1 MKKDTL
7 VNLLDLDNIL
17 NQEPIQAQAD
27 IISESVNNTVIETP
41 MQVNIDWD
49 EVIQEWFYRLP
60 KGYADQPY
68 TESELQVLDQV
79 INEHQNGGFK
89 PYISKQVTETV
100 QINEIDQSTAG
111 IKKSLVDKV
120 IVTKKQ
126 KAFATFLRNLPG
138 GQAETDVPQFLN
150 KLSPKEQDEFVKK
163 LYSVKSVDDI
173 KKSDY
178 ESGVGNKLFGL
189 EPKGIGKAELFLA
202 MMIANSKVSGGGES
216 FDLMINN
223 VKKYEVKDYRVSNS
237 AGIRLGTKGKVTRF
251 PFWNEIMKTLDVL
264 DELIASDGLTF
275 IQDKALQQ
283 LITDISDRGEFTR
296 KGELSKDDVKK
307 FKELYLKLNELA
319 QSDSVGYTYIT
330 LRGPNVEPVSYTI
343 DEIPAKLKKSVTI
356 NLRDRGASDSLIVN
370 LRRLK
375 YVRDPKQL
383 DTDIQKTIDLII
395 GDLPF
400 IVFRPAGPII
410 TTEFAFSNI
419 TMATVYIIEKEL
431 ANRAG
436 TKKSKK

>member
-17 NQEPIQAQAD
+17 NPEPIQAQAD

-41 MQVNIDWD
+41 MPVNIDWD

-100 QINEIDQSTAG
+100 QINEIDQATAG

-120 IVTKKQ
+120 IVAKKQ

-178 ESGVGNKLFGL
+178 ESGVGSKLFGL

-383 DTDIQKTIDLII
+383 DIDIQKTIDLII

-431 ANRAG
+431 ANKAG

>member
-17 NQEPIQAQAD
+17 NPEPIQAQAD

-41 MQVNIDWD
+41 MPVNIDWD

-223 VKKYEVKDYRVSNS
+223 VKKY
-237 AGIRLGTKGKVTRF
+237 
-251 PFWNEIMKTLDVL
+251 
-264 DELIASDGLTF
+264 
-275 IQDKALQQ
+275 
-283 LITDISDRGEFTR
+283 
-296 KGELSKDDVKK
+296 
-307 FKELYLKLNELA
+307 
-319 QSDSVGYTYIT
+319 
-330 LRGPNVEPVSYTI
+330 
-343 DEIPAKLKKSVTI
+343 
-356 NLRDRGASDSLIVN
+356 
-370 LRRLK
+370 
-375 YVRDPKQL
+375 
-383 DTDIQKTIDLII
+383 
-395 GDLPF
+395 
-400 IVFRPAGPII
+400 
-410 TTEFAFSNI
+410 
-419 TMATVYIIEKEL
+419 
-431 ANRAG
+431 
-436 TKKSKK
+436 

>member
-17 NQEPIQAQAD
+17 NPEPIQAQAD

-41 MQVNIDWD
+41 MPVNIDWD

-330 LRGPNVEPVSYTI
+330 FRGPNVEPVSYTI

-383 DTDIQKTIDLII
+383 DIDIQKTIDLII

>member
-17 NQEPIQAQAD
+17 NPEPIQAQAD

-41 MQVNIDWD
+41 MPVNIDWD

-100 QINEIDQSTAG
+100 QINEIDQATAG

-120 IVTKKQ
+120 IVAKKQ

-178 ESGVGNKLFGL
+178 ESGVGSKLFGL

-251 PFWNEIMKTLDVL
+251 PFWNEIMKTVDVL
-264 DELIASDGLTF
+264 DELIAYKIKHYS
-275 IQDKALQQ
+275 
-283 LITDISDRGEFTR
+283 
-296 KGELSKDDVKK
+296 
-307 FKELYLKLNELA
+307 
-319 QSDSVGYTYIT
+319 
-330 LRGPNVEPVSYTI
+330 
-343 DEIPAKLKKSVTI
+343 
-356 NLRDRGASDSLIVN
+356 NL
-370 LRRLK
+370 
-375 YVRDPKQL
+375 
-383 DTDIQKTIDLII
+383 
-395 GDLPF
+395 
-400 IVFRPAGPII
+400 
-410 TTEFAFSNI
+410 
-419 TMATVYIIEKEL
+419 
-431 ANRAG
+431 
-436 TKKSKK
+436 

>member
-1 MKKDTL
+1 MQDKNFI
-7 VNLLDLDNIL
+7 VDLDGIL
-17 NQEPIQAQAD
+17 NKTDNTPVIT
-27 IISESVNNTVIETP
+27 ESVQTEEPVTESVTA
-41 MQVNIDWD
+41 DWD
-49 EVIQEWFYRLP
+49 EIIAEWFYRLP
-60 KGYADQPY
+60 KGFAEQPY
-68 TESELQVLDQV
+68 TESELKVLDQV
-79 INEHQNGGFK
+79 IMEYKAGEFK
-89 PYISKQVTETV
+89 PFITETA
-100 QINEIDQSTAG
+100 QINEIDQTTAG
-111 IKKSLVDKV
+111 IKKSLIDKI
-120 IVTKKQ
+120 IVNKKQ

-138 GQAETDVPQFLN
+138 GQAEAEVPQFLN
-150 KLSPKEQDEFVKK
+150 KLSTKEQDEFVKK

-296 KGELSKDDVKK
+296 KGELSKDDIKK

-383 DTDIQKTIDLII
+383 DIDIQKTIDLII

-431 ANRAG
+431 ANKAG